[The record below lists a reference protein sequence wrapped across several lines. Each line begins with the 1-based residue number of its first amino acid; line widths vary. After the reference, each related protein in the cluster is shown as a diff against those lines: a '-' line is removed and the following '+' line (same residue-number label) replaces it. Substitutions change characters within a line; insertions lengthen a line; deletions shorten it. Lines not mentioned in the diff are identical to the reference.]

1 MAELRHWLYPWNS
14 QEAANLIKYINLT
27 LENVFLEQNQF
38 LKIFLKTNF
47 TFILNENFW
56 I

>member
-27 LENVFLEQNQF
+27 LENVFF
-38 LKIFLKTNF
+38 RAKSVFKDIFKNKFHFYT
-47 TFILNENFW
+47 
-56 I
+56 